1 MEILAVLKV
10 IVSILWFAAVAAVV
24 AIAIAAVIFKITGK
38 LDKKRNK
45 RLTIAF
51 LVSLVSGFICGISHF
66 MIAFQMYN
74 M

>member
-10 IVSILWFAAVAAVV
+10 IVTILWIIAVAAEV
-24 AIAIAAVIFKITGK
+24 AIAIAAVIFKIMGK

-51 LVSLVSGFICGISHF
+51 LLSMIFVFVCWISHF
-66 MIAFQMYN
+66 MIAFHMYN